1 MQGLRLSRVAL
12 LILALALPVPLL
24 GQAPATATCKDGTT
38 SKAGKGACSHHGGVV
53 KAAAPEPAAEAA
65 PAAAPAAKPAA
76 TVSCKDGSTSK
87 PGKGACSHHGGVG
100 AAVAA
105 TPANPPAAVPANP
118 PQPVTAKEKTAAPT
132 TASADATALCKDGTS
147 SHAQHHRGACSKH
160 GGVQQWLKDVP
171 K

>member
-1 MQGLRLSRVAL
+1 MQGLRLSRLAVL
-12 LILALALPVPLL
+12 LLALALPVQLL
-24 GQAPATATCKDGTT
+24 AQAPTTVNCKDGTT
-38 SKAGKGACSHHGGVV
+38 SKGGKGACSHHGGVV
-53 KAAAPEPAAEAA
+53 KATAA
-65 PAAAPAAKPAA
+65 PAPAEATPAKPAA
-76 TVSCKDGSTSK
+76 TVSCKDGTTSK

-105 TPANPPAAVPANP
+105 APANPPAAIPGTP
-118 PQPVTAKEKTAAPT
+118 PSPVIAKAKT
-132 TASADATALCKDGTS
+132 TAPATASGDATALCKDGTS